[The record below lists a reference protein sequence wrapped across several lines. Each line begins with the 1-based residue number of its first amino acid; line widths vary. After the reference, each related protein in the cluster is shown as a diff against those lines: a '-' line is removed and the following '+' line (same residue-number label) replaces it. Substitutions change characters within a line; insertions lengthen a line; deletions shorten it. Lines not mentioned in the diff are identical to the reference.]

1 VNDPDEFSPPERR
14 ALAQW
19 RVPVPAADFS
29 ARVLARLEGERTAPR
44 AVRQVAVAAL
54 AVAVVAGFLAFRRMS
69 TGSSSYG
76 AAHVAADGGS
86 GLEVNP
92 LSDVNVI
99 RS

>member
-1 VNDPDEFSPPERR
+1 VNDSDEFSPLERH

-19 RVPVPAADFS
+19 RAPVPAADFS
-29 ARVLARLEGERTAPR
+29 ARVLARLDGERVAPR
-44 AVRQVAVAAL
+44 GLRQVAVAAL
-54 AVAVVAGFLAFRRMS
+54 ALALVGGFFAFRRMS
-69 TGSSSYG
+69 AGDSTYG